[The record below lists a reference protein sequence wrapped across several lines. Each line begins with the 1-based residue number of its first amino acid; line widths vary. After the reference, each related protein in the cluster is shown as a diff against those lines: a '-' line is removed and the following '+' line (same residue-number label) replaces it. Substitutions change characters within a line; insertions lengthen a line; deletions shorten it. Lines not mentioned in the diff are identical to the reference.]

1 MAFYYY
7 FNHNLNALPPADS
20 FQTYL
25 PNFASLFSNNEDL
38 CNPSYFT
45 WNWPQ
50 NEPKPQN
57 EGLMTAATT
66 NAGEEVPNPSL
77 VSSEPVPKKR
87 RT

>member
-7 FNHNLNALPPADS
+7 FNPNLNPLPPTDS

-25 PNFASLFSNNEDL
+25 PNFTSLLSNNEDF
-38 CNPSYFT
+38 CNGSFYT
-45 WNWPQ
+45 WNWVQ

-66 NAGEEVPNPSL
+66 SPGEEAPNISL
-77 VSSEPVPKKR
+77 VSSEPAPKKR
-87 RT
+87 RA

>member
-7 FNHNLNALPPADS
+7 FNPNLTSLPPADS

-25 PNFASLFSNNEDL
+25 PNFASLFSNNEEFS
-38 CNPSYFT
+38 NGSFYS
-45 WNWPQ
+45 WNWLQ

-57 EGLMTAATT
+57 EGLMTAATS
-66 NAGEEVPNPSL
+66 NPAEEPAHTSL
-77 VSSEPVPKKR
+77 VNSDSFPKKR